1 MVNRLAAW
9 LNENDFGTVVRE
21 EPLGGGCINNVTRL
35 CLDSGHSFILK
46 SQPSPP
52 DDLFTA
58 EAAGLRALAAT
69 GSLRVPAVIHQE
81 SDCLLL
87 EDLGQG
93 APATGFAERLGH
105 GLAGVHADTKAEF
118 GFTIDTYCGATPQDN
133 TPDADGHDFF
143 ANRRLRPLGAL
154 CRERGLL
161 GNDDAK
167 RLESVCDRLADWIP
181 RQPPVLIHGDLWSGN
196 IHCDEKGQPALIDPA
211 VYHGWAEAELA
222 MTTLFGRL
230 DARFY
235 RAYLERTA
243 VEPDWEER
251 APLYNLYHLLNHL
264 FLFGRGYLAPVQ
276 HILARYTGA

>member
-9 LNENDFGTVVRE
+9 LNGNGFGTIVRE

-35 CLDSGHSFILK
+35 CLDSGHCFILK
-46 SQPSPP
+46 FQSDPP

-58 EAAGLRALAAT
+58 EATGLKALAAAR
-69 GSLRVPAVIHQE
+69 SLRVPAVIHAE
-81 SDCLLL
+81 TDCLLL

-93 APATGFAERLGH
+93 APARDFPERLGR
-105 GLAGVHADTKAEF
+105 GLAGLHANEQPEF

-143 ANRRLRPLGAL
+143 ANRRLRPLGGL

-161 GNDDAK
+161 GCAESN
-167 RLESVCDRLADWIP
+167 RLETVCDRLADWIP
-181 RQPPVLIHGDLWSGN
+181 RQPAVLIHGDLWSGN

-230 DARFY
+230 DPRFY
-235 RAYLERTA
+235 HAYLERA
-243 VEPDWEER
+243 PVEADWEER

-264 FLFGRGYLAPVQ
+264 YLFGRSYLAPVQ
-276 HILARYTGA
+276 RILERYAGL